1 MIPLIII
8 IDYGPLWI
16 LKYAY
21 VMLFSPA
28 SRLSLVFFQITS
40 KALAVESLI
49 WSLNDLLRGAFTG
62 WCIMQID
69 HTSRVKCCSLAPG
82 KRAFFAR
89 GSVWISLRQAGRLL
103 LYIICHQ
110 PCGAFPW
117 RVRHCSSH
125 CGCRKLRL
133 QPAYWKAAKILHLE
147 QFTNELT
154 IQSFRFG
161 ALFVDIYRILASC
174 LIK

>member
-1 MIPLIII
+1 MQMIPLITVT
-8 IDYGPLWI
+8 DLDPLWI
-16 LKYAY
+16 KKYLF
-21 VMLFSPA
+21 VMSSSPA
-28 SRLSLVFFQITS
+28 SLLSLVFFQITS

-69 HTSRVKCCSLAPG
+69 HTSRSNGCSLAPG
-82 KRAFFAR
+82 KRAFSAR
-89 GSVWISLRQAGRLL
+89 GSVWISLCQAGRLL

-125 CGCRKLRL
+125 CGCRKA
-133 QPAYWKAAKILHLE
+133 QTAASLLE
-147 QFTNELT
+147 SCQNLT
-154 IQSFRFG
+154 SGTVYKWANDTVI
-161 ALFVDIYRILASC
+161 
-174 LIK
+174 